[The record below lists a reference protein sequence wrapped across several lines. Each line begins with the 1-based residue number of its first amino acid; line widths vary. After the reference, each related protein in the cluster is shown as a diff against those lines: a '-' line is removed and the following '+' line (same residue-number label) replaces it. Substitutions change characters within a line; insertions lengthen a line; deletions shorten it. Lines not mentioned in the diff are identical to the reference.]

1 MGAPPLSFHKR
12 NPELPAEQR
21 LKGAREEEDAYDYA
35 DADQNKDKPH
45 KAAEAAPPGPGTPAP
60 VALAGLSKAARVL
73 GAALHTRSLPPD
85 LEPRLEGAGP
95 LR

>member
-1 MGAPPLSFHKR
+1 MRDL
-12 NPELPAEQR
+12 ELPAEQR
-21 LKGAREEEDAYDYA
+21 LKGAREEEGAYDYA
-35 DADQNKDKPH
+35 DADQNKDKSH
-45 KAAEAAPPGPGTPAP
+45 KAAEAAPAGPGTPAP